1 MNDGHPSRWVMGAWV
16 AQQGDCH
23 GRSRQAVCPGCAAL
37 SRRIE
42 AISIEIDLQAAEVSL
57 KRQREAVAWA

>member
-1 MNDGHPSRWVMGAWV
+1 MGAWV